1 MKFIFKFKNL
11 LFIFII
17 AFFTT
22 TLVACNN
29 KSIEK
34 EVSKGYIWEATNG
47 STSVNLVGTIHLGS
61 NNINFLNDDIKRII
75 DETDVLSVELDL
87 SLKENIEK
95 TQSSGYL
102 KDGKTIENYLSEDE
116 INKLSSIINTLSPKF
131 NIKEINNL
139 NSFSLISLL
148 TNLCYAK
155 AGILGNGLDLIM
167 INGVKLR
174 KANGDNITIN
184 ELEGVD
190 YQLETINKTFTWEY
204 LKKYLNDY
212 SNSNIDEEVDIAKNL
227 FNSYK
232 TGDIEFIEES
242 NNKMKNDS
250 PEYYKIMLTDRNIGM
265 TNKIDELIKDGKK
278 HTVAV
283 GAAHFIGDDGILKL
297 LEEKGYKITRVN

>member
-1 MKFIFKFKNL
+1 MKFIFRFKNL
-11 LFIFII
+11 LSIFII

-29 KSIEK
+29 KPIEK

-139 NSFSLISLL
+139 NSFSLSSLL

-204 LKKYLNDY
+204 LKKYLNYY

-283 GAAHFIGDDGILKL
+283 GAAHFIGEDGILKL

>member
-1 MKFIFKFKNL
+1 MKFIFRFKNL
-11 LFIFII
+11 LSIFII

-29 KSIEK
+29 KPIEK

-227 FNSYK
+227 FNAYK

-265 TNKIDELIKDGKK
+265 TNKIDELIKDGKN

-283 GAAHFIGDDGILKL
+283 GAAHFIGEDGILKL

>member
-11 LFIFII
+11 LSIFII

-29 KSIEK
+29 KSIKK

-139 NSFSLISLL
+139 NSFSLSSLL

-227 FNSYK
+227 FNAYK

-283 GAAHFIGDDGILKL
+283 GAAHFIGEDGILKL

>member
-1 MKFIFKFKNL
+1 MKHITNYKPKDFAEL
-11 LFIFII
+11 LNVSVK
-17 AFFTT
+17 
-22 TLVACNN
+22 TLQRWD
-29 KSIEK
+29 K
-34 EVSKGYIWEATNG
+34 EVILIAKRTPTDRRYYIYG
-47 STSVNLVGTIHLGS
+47 
-61 NNINFLNDDIKRII
+61 
-75 DETDVLSVELDL
+75 
-87 SLKENIEK
+87 
-95 TQSSGYL
+95 QYL
-102 KDGKTIENYLSEDE
+102 Q
-116 INKLSSIINTLSPKF
+116 F
-131 NIKEINNL
+131 KEINNL

-212 SNSNIDEEVDIAKNL
+212 SNSNINEEVDIAKNL
-227 FNSYK
+227 FNAYK

>member
-1 MKFIFKFKNL
+1 MKFIFRYKNL
-11 LFIFII
+11 LSIFII

-174 KANGDNITIN
+174 KANGDNITII
-184 ELEGVD
+184 EGVD

-227 FNSYK
+227 FNAYK

-242 NNKMKNDS
+242 NNKMKNDN

-265 TNKIDELIKDGKK
+265 TNKIDELIKDGKN

-283 GAAHFIGDDGILKL
+283 GAAHFIGEDGILKL
-297 LEEKGYKITRVN
+297 LEEKCYKITRVN

>member
-139 NSFSLISLL
+139 NSFSLSSLL

-204 LKKYLNDY
+204 LKKYLNYY

-283 GAAHFIGDDGILKL
+283 GAAHFIGEDGILKFL
-297 LEEKGYKITRVN
+297 IYSSYFISFLF

>member
-139 NSFSLISLL
+139 NSFSLSSLL

-204 LKKYLNDY
+204 LKKYLNYY

-283 GAAHFIGDDGILKL
+283 GAAHFIGEDGILKL

>member
-102 KDGKTIENYLSEDE
+102 KDRKTIENYLSEDE

-212 SNSNIDEEVDIAKNL
+212 SNSNINEEVDIAKNL
-227 FNSYK
+227 FNAYK

>member
-29 KSIEK
+29 KPIEK

-227 FNSYK
+227 FNAYK
-232 TGDIEFIEES
+232 TGDIKFIEES
-242 NNKMKNDS
+242 NNKMKNDN

-265 TNKIDELIKDGKK
+265 TNKIDELIKDGKN

-283 GAAHFIGDDGILKL
+283 GAAHFIGEDGILKL

>member
-139 NSFSLISLL
+139 NSFSLSSLL

-204 LKKYLNDY
+204 LKKYLNYY

-283 GAAHFIGDDGILKL
+283 
-297 LEEKGYKITRVN
+297 

>member
-11 LFIFII
+11 LSIFII

-29 KSIEK
+29 KSIKK

-139 NSFSLISLL
+139 NSFSLSSLL

-227 FNSYK
+227 FNAYK

-283 GAAHFIGDDGILKL
+283 GAAHFIGEDGIMKL

>member
-1 MKFIFKFKNL
+1 MKFIFRYKNL
-11 LFIFII
+11 LSIFII

-29 KSIEK
+29 KPIEK

-227 FNSYK
+227 FNAYK

-242 NNKMKNDS
+242 NNKMKNDN

-265 TNKIDELIKDGKK
+265 TNKIDELIKDGKN

-283 GAAHFIGDDGILKL
+283 GAAHFIGEDGILKL

>member
-1 MKFIFKFKNL
+1 MKFIFRFKNL
-11 LFIFII
+11 LSIFII

-29 KSIEK
+29 KPIEK

-75 DETDVLSVELDL
+75 AETDVLSVELDL

-227 FNSYK
+227 FNAYK
-232 TGDIEFIEES
+232 TGDI
-242 NNKMKNDS
+242 
-250 PEYYKIMLTDRNIGM
+250 
-265 TNKIDELIKDGKK
+265 
-278 HTVAV
+278 
-283 GAAHFIGDDGILKL
+283 
-297 LEEKGYKITRVN
+297 

>member
-1 MKFIFKFKNL
+1 MKFIFRFKNL
-11 LFIFII
+11 LSIFII

-22 TLVACNN
+22 TLVTCNN
-29 KSIEK
+29 KPIEK

-87 SLKENIEK
+87 SLKENIQK

-227 FNSYK
+227 FNAYK

-242 NNKMKNDS
+242 NNKMKNDN

-265 TNKIDELIKDGKK
+265 TNKIDELIKDGKN

-283 GAAHFIGDDGILKL
+283 GAAHFIGEDGILKL

>member
-1 MKFIFKFKNL
+1 
-11 LFIFII
+11 
-17 AFFTT
+17 
-22 TLVACNN
+22 
-29 KSIEK
+29 
-34 EVSKGYIWEATNG
+34 
-47 STSVNLVGTIHLGS
+47 
-61 NNINFLNDDIKRII
+61 
-75 DETDVLSVELDL
+75 
-87 SLKENIEK
+87 
-95 TQSSGYL
+95 
-102 KDGKTIENYLSEDE
+102 
-116 INKLSSIINTLSPKF
+116 
-131 NIKEINNL
+131 
-139 NSFSLISLL
+139 
-148 TNLCYAK
+148 
-155 AGILGNGLDLIM
+155 M

-227 FNSYK
+227 FNAYK

-242 NNKMKNDS
+242 NNKMKNDN

-265 TNKIDELIKDGKK
+265 TNKIDELIKDGKN

-283 GAAHFIGDDGILKL
+283 GAAHFIGEDGILKL

>member
-1 MKFIFKFKNL
+1 MKFIFRFKNL
-11 LFIFII
+11 LSIFII

-29 KSIEK
+29 KPIEK

-227 FNSYK
+227 FNAYK

-242 NNKMKNDS
+242 NNKMKNDN

-265 TNKIDELIKDGKK
+265 TNKIDELIKDGKN

-283 GAAHFIGDDGILKL
+283 GAAHFIGEDGILKL

>member
-139 NSFSLISLL
+139 NSFSLSSLL

-227 FNSYK
+227 FNAYK

>member
-139 NSFSLISLL
+139 NSFSLSSLL

-204 LKKYLNDY
+204 IKKYLNDY
-212 SNSNIDEEVDIAKNL
+212 SNSNIDDEVDIAKNL
-227 FNSYK
+227 FNAYK

-283 GAAHFIGDDGILKL
+283 GAAHFIGEDGILKL

>member
-212 SNSNIDEEVDIAKNL
+212 SNSNINEEVDIAKNL
-227 FNSYK
+227 FNAYK

-283 GAAHFIGDDGILKL
+283 GAAHFIGEDGILKL

>member
-1 MKFIFKFKNL
+1 MKFIFRFKNL
-11 LFIFII
+11 LSIFII

-29 KSIEK
+29 KPIEK

-75 DETDVLSVELDL
+75 AETDVLSVELDL

-227 FNSYK
+227 FNAYK

-242 NNKMKNDS
+242 NNKMKNDN

-265 TNKIDELIKDGKK
+265 TNKIDELIKDGKN

-283 GAAHFIGDDGILKL
+283 GAAHFIGEDGILKL

>member
-1 MKFIFKFKNL
+1 MKFIFRFKNL
-11 LFIFII
+11 LSIFII

-29 KSIEK
+29 KPIEK

-75 DETDVLSVELDL
+75 DETDVLSVELNL

-227 FNSYK
+227 FNAYK

-242 NNKMKNDS
+242 NNKMKNDN

-265 TNKIDELIKDGKK
+265 TNKIDELIKDGKN

-283 GAAHFIGDDGILKL
+283 GAAHFIGEDGILKL

>member
-1 MKFIFKFKNL
+1 MKFIFRFKNL
-11 LFIFII
+11 LSIFII

-29 KSIEK
+29 KPIEK

-227 FNSYK
+227 FNAYK

-242 NNKMKNDS
+242 NNKMKNDN
-250 PEYYKIMLTDRNIGM
+250 PEYYKIMLTNRNIGM
-265 TNKIDELIKDGKK
+265 TNKIDELIKDGKN

-283 GAAHFIGDDGILKL
+283 GAAHFIGEDGILKL

>member
-102 KDGKTIENYLSEDE
+102 KDEKTIENYLSEDE

-139 NSFSLISLL
+139 NSFSLSSLL

-212 SNSNIDEEVDIAKNL
+212 SNSNIGEEVDIAKNL

-265 TNKIDELIKDGKK
+265 TNKIDELIKDGKN

-283 GAAHFIGDDGILKL
+283 GAAHFIGEDGILKL

>member
-212 SNSNIDEEVDIAKNL
+212 SNSNINEEVDIEKNL
-227 FNSYK
+227 FNAYK

>member
-139 NSFSLISLL
+139 NSFSLSSLL

-204 LKKYLNDY
+204 LKKYLNYY

-265 TNKIDELIKDGKK
+265 TNKIDELIKDGKN

-283 GAAHFIGDDGILKL
+283 GAAHFIGEDGILKL

>member
-139 NSFSLISLL
+139 NSFSLSSLL

-283 GAAHFIGDDGILKL
+283 GAAHFIGEDGILKL

>member
-139 NSFSLISLL
+139 NSFSLSSLL

-227 FNSYK
+227 FNAYK

-265 TNKIDELIKDGKK
+265 TNKIDELIKDGKN

-283 GAAHFIGDDGILKL
+283 GAAHFIGEDGILKL

>member
-227 FNSYK
+227 FNAYK
-232 TGDIEFIEES
+232 TGDIKFIEES
-242 NNKMKNDS
+242 NNKMKNDN

-265 TNKIDELIKDGKK
+265 TNKIDELIKDGKN

-283 GAAHFIGDDGILKL
+283 GAAHFIGEDGILKL

>member
-29 KSIEK
+29 KPIEK

-227 FNSYK
+227 FNAYK

-283 GAAHFIGDDGILKL
+283 GAAHFIGEDGILKL

>member
-1 MKFIFKFKNL
+1 MKFIFRFKNL
-11 LFIFII
+11 LSIFII

-22 TLVACNN
+22 TLVTCNN
-29 KSIEK
+29 KPIEK

-227 FNSYK
+227 FNAYK

-242 NNKMKNDS
+242 NNKMKNDN

-265 TNKIDELIKDGKK
+265 TNKIDELIKDGKN

-283 GAAHFIGDDGILKL
+283 GAAHFIGEDGILKL

>member
-227 FNSYK
+227 FNAYK
-232 TGDIEFIEES
+232 TGDIKFIEES
-242 NNKMKNDS
+242 NNKMKNDN

-265 TNKIDELIKDGKK
+265 TNKIDELIKDGKN

-283 GAAHFIGDDGILKL
+283 
-297 LEEKGYKITRVN
+297 

>member
-1 MKFIFKFKNL
+1 MKFIFRFKNL
-11 LFIFII
+11 LSIFII

-29 KSIEK
+29 KPIEK

-227 FNSYK
+227 FNAYK

-242 NNKMKNDS
+242 NNKMKNDN

-265 TNKIDELIKDGKK
+265 TNKIDELIKDVKN

-283 GAAHFIGDDGILKL
+283 GAAHFIGEDGILKL

>member
-227 FNSYK
+227 FNAYK

-242 NNKMKNDS
+242 NNKMKNDN

-265 TNKIDELIKDGKK
+265 TNKIDELIKDGKN

-283 GAAHFIGDDGILKL
+283 GAAHFIGEDGILKL

>member
-1 MKFIFKFKNL
+1 MKFIFRFKNL
-11 LFIFII
+11 LSIFII

-22 TLVACNN
+22 TLVTCNN
-29 KSIEK
+29 KPIEK

-75 DETDVLSVELDL
+75 AETDVLSVELDL

-227 FNSYK
+227 FNAYK

-242 NNKMKNDS
+242 NNKMKNDN

-265 TNKIDELIKDGKK
+265 TNKIDELIKDGKN

-283 GAAHFIGDDGILKL
+283 GAAHFIGEDGILKL

>member
-139 NSFSLISLL
+139 NSFSLSSLL

-212 SNSNIDEEVDIAKNL
+212 SNSNINEEVDIAKNL
-227 FNSYK
+227 FNAYK

-283 GAAHFIGDDGILKL
+283 GSAHFIGDDGILKL

>member
-139 NSFSLISLL
+139 NSFSLSSLL

-174 KANGDNITIN
+174 TANGDNITIN

-212 SNSNIDEEVDIAKNL
+212 SNSNINEEVDIAKNL
-227 FNSYK
+227 FNAYK